1 MPRDKPTDLSSASN
15 SLISAA
21 VIVGALHF
29 GRDILLPF
37 ALSILLSFLLAPLV
51 ELLEKWKFGRI
62 PAVLT
67 VVALAFLSFSIL
79 AFVLAQQVY
88 DLADKLPDYKEN
100 ILAKAQSF
108 QSDGTGVLSR
118 VTKSL
123 DEMRATLSSRNGE
136 TTPVAPPTSMNGA
149 ADVTADNRS
158 KLEVNQQPLG
168 KGSPTPNKPM
178 PVPV

>member
-1 MPRDKPTDLSSASN
+1 
-15 SLISAA
+15 
-21 VIVGALHF
+21 
-29 GRDILLPF
+29 
-37 ALSILLSFLLAPLV
+37 SFLLAPLV

-79 AFVLAQQVY
+79 AFVLAHQVY
-88 DLADKLPDYKEN
+88 DLANKLPDYKEN

-123 DEMRATLSSRNGE
+123 DEMRATLSSRNEE
-136 TTPVAPPTSMNGA
+136 TNPVAPPDLAEGA
-149 ADVTADNRS
+149 TEVTPDNS
-158 KLEVNQQPLG
+158 PKLEANQSHRDEGGPAPH
-168 KGSPTPNKPM
+168 K
-178 PVPV
+178 